1 MTERRPLAEMPLRV
15 RYHECDAQGIVF
27 NAHYLAYADMA
38 AFEVERALFGSHDAL
53 LATGVDVVVAESN
66 LRYFAPCRFDDELV
80 VAVYLV
86 HLGTTSMQFEL
97 EVRRGDT
104 VTTEIRLRYVFVD
117 TENYRKAEPPPEVRG
132 AYAQYLPEAA

>member
-1 MTERRPLAEMPLRV
+1 MPLRV
-15 RYHECDAQGIVF
+15 RYHECDGQGIVF

-38 AFEVERALFGSHDAL
+38 AFEAERALFGSHDGL
-53 LATGVDVVVAESN
+53 LATGVDLVVAESN

-117 TENYRKAEPPPEVRG
+117 TEHYRKTEPPPEVRA
-132 AYAQYLPEAA
+132 AYAKYLPETV

>member
-1 MTERRPLAEMPLRV
+1 MTERRPIVEMPLRV

-38 AFEVERALFGSHDAL
+38 AFEVERVLFGSHDAL

-66 LRYFAPCRFDDELV
+66 LRYFAPCRFDDELA
-80 VAVYLV
+80 VAVYLTR
-86 HLGTTSMQFEL
+86 LGTTSMQFEL
-97 EVRRGDT
+97 EVRRGET

-117 TENYRKAEPPPEVRG
+117 TGNYRKTEPPPDVRA
-132 AYAQYLPEAA
+132 AYAKHLPEAV